1 MRVYRRKSTK
11 NLKQLDDRNRLKL
24 IELVK
29 QHNCYKDGR
38 VLKKRE
44 KEVNDESW
52 KLIAKSM
59 NMKVQL
65 CKFFWSRYREN
76 YMVHLKNRL
85 RNPYLER
92 IHPELSFL
100 DDELP
105 KKPKHEWAKIK
116 KNYNRH
122 LRRRMN
128 DDSLKILY
136 PELEFLKDEL
146 PEFCEQSY
154 VLFLLKKITSIRLD
168 MTEYQPDFTKI
179 NDEFINTMKY
189 FLIFFFEY

>member
-59 NMKVQL
+59 NMKVFL
-65 CKFFWSRYREN
+65 VKISGKLYG
-76 YMVHLKNRL
+76 
-85 RNPYLER
+85 
-92 IHPELSFL
+92 SF
-100 DDELP
+100 
-105 KKPKHEWAKIK
+105 KK
-116 KNYNRH
+116 
-122 LRRRMN
+122 
-128 DDSLKILY
+128 
-136 PELEFLKDEL
+136 
-146 PEFCEQSY
+146 
-154 VLFLLKKITSIRLD
+154 
-168 MTEYQPDFTKI
+168 
-179 NDEFINTMKY
+179 
-189 FLIFFFEY
+189 